1 VDPGY
6 RLARPLNVR
15 QIMES
20 SPQLRVKYISPEEY
34 RIRSWAVNSDAPV
47 RIELSFGQINQD
59 HELTATAN
67 LIGEKGRVQVKVK
80 SERFLEDATTVRKFV
95 LDMAKILMEGAE
107 PYSVYRVGGVFSFYF
122 SSDPERSFKAL
133 LDSFILPERQGLNN
147 SGRVFLFYPENR
159 EGDVREIEIFDAW
172 IVNRIA
178 ELELASQVI
187 DPDEIARQA
196 GATEKRIITQIG
208 WINEV
213 RRNWGMSPL
222 PQHPSFAEID
232 TAVKLLRRELHRWPA
247 LADVAQKLAVEPSAL
262 KTALDSYN
270 QKRISANQ
278 TPLLLP

>member
-1 VDPGY
+1 
-6 RLARPLNVR
+6 
-15 QIMES
+15 MES

-67 LIGEKGRVQVKVK
+67 LIGEKGRVQVKVR
-80 SERFLEDATTVRKFV
+80 SERFLEDAATVRKFV
-95 LDMAKILMEGAE
+95 LDKAAALMGGSE
-107 PYSVYRVGGVFSFYF
+107 PYSTFRTGGRFYF
-122 SSDPERSFKAL
+122 HFSCEPEKSIEAL
-133 LDSFILPERQGLNN
+133 LNGFVEPENRGWNN
-147 SGRVFLFYPENR
+147 SGRGFLFYPEKR
-159 EGDVREIEIFDAW
+159 AGAVRELEIFDAW
-172 IVNRIA
+172 VINRVA

-187 DPDEIARQA
+187 DPAGIAHQA

-208 WINEV
+208 RINEL

-222 PQHPSFAEID
+222 PRHPSFAEID

-247 LADVAQKLAVEPSAL
+247 LADVAPKLAVEPSAL